1 MRKTTQLATSAF
13 LAGIPTSISNT
24 TVTVEDGVTR
34 LYLFGNHIA
43 SKQPDNGI
51 FISNAGYFTNTTKER
66 LNGLPNVAINQK
78 NGVWYLNGQVW
89 DGEWIKVS

>member
-13 LAGIPTSISNT
+13 LAGIPTGISNT
-24 TVTVEDGVTR
+24 TVTVENGVTC

-43 SKQPDNGI
+43 SKQPDGGI

-66 LNGLPNVAINQK
+66 LNGLPNVTINQK

-89 DGEWIKVS
+89 DGDWVKVS